1 MAEKKTIQD
10 AVKEILKLRTK
21 EIFKNI
27 KHFWALLDDLAP
39 ECAKERK
46 MIKRSLDEELLAVF
60 IDDSKTVKHRI
71 KILLDNFDDL
81 GVKEDCADFI
91 IESFGLPLGWNQ
103 EIREMK
109 LNRPVTP
116 PSMLSPT
123 NGKVSYADIVLN
135 EDTLK
140 HLGII
145 DKKSLTTVNIPAS
158 FNTYVGTVY
167 RITKI
172 DDNIF
177 KDCDKLETVVIPDT
191 VTEIGNN
198 AFNGCKALKDV
209 NIPNDVTKIGNGAF
223 CGCSALQK
231 IIIPNNVTEIGVG
244 AFRDCELLEN
254 VILPDSLTKI
264 GDYAFANCKS
274 FTNIIIPNNAKDVSL
289 SAFLGCDKI
298 EQFTLPSRL
307 TAFVGFLTEITLDE
321 NVLKQLGYDIKY
333 KNKNN
338 DNSEVIQFTKNGK
351 EVKELYIPFTYS
363 YDGKAYIITKISNYT
378 FRACKSLTK
387 VVIPDSITFIGDR
400 VFDQCTS
407 LKNIVISKKI
417 GYIGKESFQDCPI
430 TGTLKLPNSLTYI
443 GYDAFYNCTSLTN
456 IIIPNSVT
464 QIVNNAFSGVPHIEY
479 HGSASGARWGANSMN

>member
-1 MAEKKTIQD
+1 MAEKKTVQEAI
-10 AVKEILKLRTK
+10 KEIILKLRGK
-21 EIFKNI
+21 DIFKNM
-27 KHFWALLDDLAP
+27 KQFWALLDDLAP
-39 ECAKERK
+39 EYVKERK

-91 IESFGLPLGWNQ
+91 IESFGMPLGWNQ

-231 IIIPNNVTEIGVG
+231 IIIPNNVTEIGDE
-244 AFRDCELLEN
+244 AFRDCEVLEN

-264 GDYAFANCKS
+264 GNVAFANCKS
-274 FTNIIIPNNAKDVSL
+274 FTNIIIPNDATDVSL
-289 SAFLGCDKI
+289 SAFFGCDNI

-307 TAFVGFLTEITLDE
+307 TAFNLNKYEKVTLDA
-321 NVLKQLGYDIKY
+321 NILKQLGYSNLNQIKSLDIPSSYYNNKTNKY
-333 KNKNN
+333 CQI
-338 DNSEVIQFTKNGK
+338 S
-351 EVKELYIPFTYS
+351 
-363 YDGKAYIITKISNYT
+363 KISSNCFSGCNSLNSVT
-378 FRACKSLTK
+378 IPDSVEEIGSGAFCNCDSLKTVIISNNVKLIGDSAFEACKSLNSVTIPTSISK
-387 VVIPDSITFIGDR
+387 IGSNVFRSCSSLINLVIPDNVKR
-400 VFDQCTS
+400 
-407 LKNIVISKKI
+407 L
-417 GYIGKESFQDCPI
+417 GYQSFEYCNNLI
-430 TGTLKLPNSLTYI
+430 LSLPNGIYLEDY
-443 GYDAFYNCTSLTN
+443 A
-456 IIIPNSVT
+456 
-464 QIVNNAFSGVPHIEY
+464 VNGVKRVDYRP
-479 HGSASGARWGANSMN
+479 